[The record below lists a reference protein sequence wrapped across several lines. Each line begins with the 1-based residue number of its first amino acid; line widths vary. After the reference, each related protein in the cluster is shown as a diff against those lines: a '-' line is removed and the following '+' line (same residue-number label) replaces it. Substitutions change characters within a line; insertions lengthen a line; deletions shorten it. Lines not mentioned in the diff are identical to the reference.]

1 MGDIIDL
8 HFRTQIQPN
17 IYQVGFYVA
26 DLKTPEIYKFQT
38 IQELNKTHQ
47 LTPPT
52 RDNNHQNIADILP
65 HIVSNTFMK
74 NSSKN
79 LYLTCLLF
87 VIIGNSSIYYYFEQV
102 NPKEFGVFNIAFK
115 IAYHCIGFI
124 FLVKTLQYV
133 WYTCRAS
140 HYIDTL
146 NGFNH
151 KLVNNESKPIF
162 NDLDTKS
169 NQVKYIIDPFS
180 VGVVNIIPV
189 SVSKYDITLSTLDLT
204 VTEDDVQ
211 NAKKQLVYEKLFPA
225 VTSKTKTETNYES
238 IKWLTFISSV
248 IIVCILATHATLYG
262 IPIYGVLHYYNPFAC
277 FNLSGFYTLLKSLW
291 KKDDGICDGVE
302 PSQKG
307 GESKE
312 SKTCNPLDHLK
323 NKTIEECSKF
333 FRTYNGVGDHLLFD
347 AFKLRSVK
355 VYKNTNILNVFFQ
368 FMYIYNCATIFIN
381 PLSILMLFAG
391 LGYVPATPSYFVSGN
406 ATIEAMK
413 KSIKLPFYKKWLF
426 YFTQGRCYKS
436 NIMTGVFRRFMTM
449 GVDVWNMDTI
459 FNNDTMKLVC
469 NYRKYFKVA
478 GILCIIIVILNY
490 PSILRTIISDIPTG
504 YHMVSLIINIIAIV
518 VYIVFIKKSNDNT
531 YSNIYE
537 YIPSVENDD
546 ITNYVNSYK
555 NKTPINLLGDT
566 LKACWEKGESGI
578 TLVYHLELIFGIA
591 TIIILHQSMG
601 GSTIKKIGIP
611 ILIILLFLLI
621 VAKNKGFM
629 NLINSEAINKKIKDK
644 ITHNISHIRSVIEVR
659 RGVEGLI
666 DSKSEPNILKKL
678 KELEDNLN
686 RTTTPLLEHLEKL
699 QQTLGHSEHK
709 TIIEDHTLI
718 IKDLE
723 KLKTELSDSSSEKHI
738 NKAIRAAKMNKNI
751 LSKDHSEKEIW
762 DIHTNINHSTNLYTT
777 IVLNVVDEWTKDWT
791 RFFWNKKSSKHTGSK
806 VIPMDDTGKNDNEGP
821 DVTNFAVAPTHN
833 IGGGA
838 PQKQKDPPL
847 KIVFNTPGGNLIRD
861 SRSNDTIEHNNEQPH
876 KESNEQPDKES
887 NKPNEP
893 IKIEGQKYSDWTQF
907 FTGGS
912 EYEDKSLFLTSVKC
926 GGRNNANNNNAETKK
941 EVCKKI
947 DNKSPDGRIG
957 IISISSDDFNTLLK
971 NTATQE
977 TDDEICNKL
986 YRNKPRCINVVKY
999 YQNVATN
1006 SDSKMILELD
1016 VTNNCTGEA
1025 GTEVELDEKI
1035 FSYRK
1040 VFEYMGADPH
1050 KIINHIETRFKSTPE
1065 PITEGD
1071 QQQLGK
1077 KLEKLMN
1084 ALNNRDT
1091 HIMKGLVK
1099 HSDKLKDSKIGRT
1112 LEILETILKKQRLQ
1126 PETPIVEPS
1135 VSSAP
1140 SQPPTPPQL
1149 VGGNPQEKNIFSNFT
1164 NEFVEHRASGKEYY
1178 VPVEYLDYAKGIK
1191 YKINDLLID
1200 PVHNKIKIYGTN
1212 TKYEY
1217 SDSKIRD
1224 LVSVYLDEREE
1235 EEVENSKASSDDKL
1249 KQQMSYDE
1257 YVRYSDA
1264 KDANKP
1270 LATDMSN
1277 QYMTGGNKL
1286 NKDFKERFRDRFK
1299 EVVQDQNIIE
1309 TFLKEN
1315 KNKVSPS
1322 KYDNIMRMDNRP
1334 VIIKTGLKERYITTS
1349 GELLSV
1355 KPKNPD
1361 RDFVDVVTLGDEPMK
1376 INVSGKECY
1385 MTKDGSLINVRQNK
1399 NIYKRKKTFKKK
1411 RR

>member
-151 KLVNNESKPIF
+151 ERVTNEIKPKF

-189 SVSKYDITLSTLDLT
+189 SVSMYDITLSTLDLT

-238 IKWLTFISSV
+238 IKWLTFILSV

-323 NKTIEECSKF
+323 NKTIEECCKF

-381 PLSILMLFAG
+381 PLSIFMLFAG

-504 YHMVSLIINIIAIV
+504 YHMVSLIINIIAIG
-518 VYIVFIKKSNDNT
+518 VYIIYQYKKTKSNDSNDSNNT
-531 YSNIYE
+531 YSNIYK
-537 YIPSVENDD
+537 YIPSVEDDD
-546 ITNYVNSYK
+546 ITNYINSYK
-555 NKTPINLLGDT
+555 NKNPIKLLWDT

-578 TLVYHLELIFGIA
+578 TFVYHMELIVGIA
-591 TIIILHQSMG
+591 TIIILHQSIG
-601 GSTIKKIGIP
+601 GSAIKKAGIP

-621 VAKNKGFM
+621 VAKNKGLMGFM

-644 ITHNISHIRSVIEVR
+644 FTDNISHIK
-659 RGVEGLI
+659 EGIKDLNE
-666 DSKSEPNILKKL
+666 SKSEPNILKKL
-678 KELEDNLN
+678 QELERSLN
-686 RTTTPLLEHLEKL
+686 IKNPLLQDLETL
-699 QQTLGHSEHK
+699 QKTLTHDNHK
-709 TIIEDHTLI
+709 KIIEDHTLI
-718 IKDLE
+718 IKDHTLIIEELE

-738 NKAIRAAKMNKNI
+738 NKAIRAVKMNKNI

-806 VIPMDDTGKNDNEGP
+806 VIPMDATGKNDNEGP
-821 DVTNFAVAPTHN
+821 AVTNFAVAPTHN
-833 IGGGA
+833 IVGGA

-861 SRSNDTIEHNNEQPH
+861 SRSNDTIEHNNEQPDN
-876 KESNEQPDKES
+876 ESNEQPDKES
-887 NKPNEP
+887 NKPNKP

-926 GGRNNANNNNAETKK
+926 GGRNNANNNNAKTKK

-957 IISISSDDFNTLLK
+957 IISISGDDFNTLLK

-1025 GTEVELDEKI
+1025 GTEVELDKKI

-1050 KIINHIETRFKSTPE
+1050 KIINHIETRFKSTPINE
-1065 PITEGD
+1065 EE
-1071 QQQLGK
+1071 QQQLHK
-1077 KLEKLMN
+1077 KLKELKG
-1084 ALNNRDT
+1084 ALNNGNTR
-1091 HIMKGLVK
+1091 IKKGLVK
-1099 HSDKLKDSKIGRT
+1099 HSDTLKDSKILNT
-1112 LEILETILKKQRLQ
+1112 LKILDTLIEKQHS
-1126 PETPIVEPS
+1126 ETPS
-1135 VSSAP
+1135 VNAS
-1140 SQPPTPPQL
+1140 TQL

-1178 VPVEYLDYAKGIK
+1178 VPVEYLDYVKGIK

-1200 PVHNKIKIYGTN
+1200 PVHNKIKIFGTN

>member
-17 IYQVGFYVA
+17 IYQVGFYA
-26 DLKTPEIYKFQT
+26 TDPKTPEIYKFQT
-38 IQELNKTHQ
+38 IQELNKTRR
-47 LTPPT
+47 LIRPNP
-52 RDNNHQNIADILP
+52 DDKLQNIADILP

-146 NGFNH
+146 NGFNNILTRSGDSSNT
-151 KLVNNESKPIF
+151 KNITIF
-162 NDLDTKS
+162 NDLDTKG

-189 SVSKYDITLSTLDLT
+189 SVSMYDITLSTLDLA

-302 PSQKG
+302 PSQVG
-307 GESKE
+307 GQSKE
-312 SKTCNPLDHLK
+312 SNTCNPLDHLK

-381 PLSILMLFAG
+381 PLSILMLYAG

-478 GILCIIIVILNY
+478 GILCIIIVILNFS
-490 PSILRTIISDIPTG
+490 SILENIFLSKISTG
-504 YHMVSLIINIIAIV
+504 FHMGTLIINIIAIV
-518 VYIVFIKKSNDNT
+518 VYFVFIKKSNDNT

-777 IVLNVVDEWTKDWT
+777 IVLNVVDEWTNDWK
-791 RFFWNKKSSKHTGSK
+791 RFFWNKKSK
-806 VIPMDDTGKNDNEGP
+806 VSVPDGVVGPIIQMGGDTLP
-821 DVTNFAVAPTHN
+821 
-833 IGGGA
+833 
-838 PQKQKDPPL
+838 KQKDPPL

-861 SRSNDTIEHNNEQPH
+861 SRSNDTIKHNNEQP
-876 KESNEQPDKES
+876 DKDS
-887 NKPNEP
+887 NKP

-926 GGRNNANNNNAETKK
+926 GGRNNANNNNAKTKK

-957 IISISSDDFNTLLK
+957 IISISGDDFNTLLK

-1050 KIINHIETRFKSTPE
+1050 KIITHIGTRFKST

-1135 VSSAP
+1135 VSSVEP
-1140 SQPPTPPQL
+1140 VRQYG
-1149 VGGNPQEKNIFSNFT
+1149 GGNPQEKNIFSNFT